1 MFTHFSSFSP
11 NTLLV
16 LFFIFFFGYF
26 DGKREEEG
34 DIIDLKSLYC
44 LECFFFLCGQRIRCN
59 LFDMRH
65 QIIQSSPMQGPR
77 LQCDLRLLNLFM
89 GIIYLTT

>member
-44 LECFFFLCGQRIRCN
+44 LECFFFVDNETDATSLTC
-59 LFDMRH
+59 M
-65 QIIQSSPMQGPR
+65 SSNDSKFSDAR
-77 LQCDLRLLNLFM
+77 
-89 GIIYLTT
+89 TKVTV